1 MNNEKIADFIKQTGE
16 QVIIDCVNGR
26 FCVENSSMV
35 LGKKGNKLFIKGVGE
50 TLDVAIDNF
59 CYEWERNKTLNNSVS
74 KYNNAETY
82 YWHSSY

>member
-1 MNNEKIADFIKQTGE
+1 MINNDKIQEFISQTGE

-26 FCVENSSMV
+26 FCVENKSMV

-59 CYEWERNKTLNNSVS
+59 CYEWERNKTNRVS
-74 KYNNAETY
+74 KNTNVESY
-82 YWHSSY
+82 YWYSSY